1 MLVERGLQV
10 MNVEAVGEAYAIASN
25 YLRRS
30 GAIAAIITSNA
41 AQAADRIPDELLGCW
56 KYVESG
62 LGIRNPDSIYTRVD
76 FEDCKGQMLIS
87 SDGWVGDYDVGKID
101 CRLRSVISSDAKRG
115 RYKFRFECPEGVLY
129 SIMRL
134 KGNALTIRVGV
145 VP

>member
-1 MLVERGLQV
+1 MITKIK
-10 MNVEAVGEAYAIASN
+10 AVAAALI
-25 YLRRS
+25 
-30 GAIAAIITSNA
+30 AIAAIITSNA

-62 LGIRNPDSIYTRVD
+62 LGIRNPDSIYSRVD
-76 FEDCKGQMLIS
+76 SEDCKGQMLIS

-115 RYKFRFECPEGVLY
+115 RYKFRFECREGVLY
-129 SIMRL
+129 SIMML
-134 KGNALTIRVGV
+134 KGNAQTIRDGV